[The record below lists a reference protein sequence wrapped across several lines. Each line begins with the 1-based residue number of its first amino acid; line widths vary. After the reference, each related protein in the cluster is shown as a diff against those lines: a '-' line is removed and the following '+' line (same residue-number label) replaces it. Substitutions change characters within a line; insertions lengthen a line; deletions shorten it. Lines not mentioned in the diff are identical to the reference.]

1 MINEIIQEVEK
12 IKDEIIN
19 WRRYFHM
26 YPEIGFEEYNT
37 SKKIIDILKEIGIPF
52 EIKGKTGV
60 IGYINKNATITIGI
74 RADIDAL
81 PVAEETNLPF
91 SSKNKGIMHA
101 CGHDGHIATLLGVSK
116 ILMKFNDLL
125 KYNIKL
131 IFQPSE
137 EKSPCGAPLLI
148 KEGVLKNINFLIG
161 FHFISDIPL
170 YKISLEKGTVMAN
183 TDMFKIIIEGK
194 GGHGSTPHL
203 TNDPVVCCGY
213 LISALQTIISR
224 KIDPF

>member
-60 IGYINKNATITIGI
+60 IGYINKNTTITIGI
-74 RADIDAL
+74 RTDIDAL
-81 PVAEETNLPF
+81 PIAEETNLPF

-101 CGHDGHIATLLGVSK
+101 
-116 ILMKFNDLL
+116 
-125 KYNIKL
+125 
-131 IFQPSE
+131 
-137 EKSPCGAPLLI
+137 
-148 KEGVLKNINFLIG
+148 
-161 FHFISDIPL
+161 
-170 YKISLEKGTVMAN
+170 
-183 TDMFKIIIEGK
+183 
-194 GGHGSTPHL
+194 
-203 TNDPVVCCGY
+203 
-213 LISALQTIISR
+213 
-224 KIDPF
+224 